1 MASITT
7 WVRLEPRPRDGAL
20 DESLQAQVRD
30 PLWLLARQWQF
41 GEFQGENTGSLV
53 GADLIVESGQVTH
66 YYPGPWRPGAEGQQY
81 DPHKMPLE
89 TLVESEPPRPEVRP
103 DYRHAARAGQMFLHF
118 LKQASAGQYAAD
130 FIKSFALPDPG
141 HGMDDE
147 TRRFLRVMA
156 GAVPDGVALRARFP
170 SDRQAG
176 APLTE
181 VPTGSAKE
189 PFRIIEAAGGQVR
202 ADFLKSAQTW
212 LNWYDSL
219 ITQPPANSAWD
230 DERME
235 YAFSLS
241 TPYHPDQNNGR
252 LELTAAEYPG
262 GRLDWYAFDVHTN
275 LGSAGKLA
283 ELPMIN
289 ALPTPIE
296 FRGMPAS
303 RFWQFEEGQV
313 DFGGLDTAPED
324 LGKMLF
330 AEFALVFGNDFF
342 YIPVTLPVGSIS
354 RVKTLTVRNTFGET
368 IEIRSTSQV
377 DAEAQATNPP
387 PWRMFSLSP
396 TQEIGGAAPEYMF
409 LAPALIQDIE
419 SPSIEE
425 VLLLRDEMANMAWAV
440 ERVVLNP
447 VGKAINRFEDYQIE
461 QQRNRDRRE
470 EEAAGSTAPA
480 VGPLTYHLFTPVPDY
495 WNPMLLEG
503 GSGDRRFRLMG
514 LDDVRGALLAPY
526 SQNPD
531 LKLFEEE
538 VPRSG
543 IRLSRAY
550 QYTRWADGSRH
561 VWIGRR
567 KQPGRGEGS
576 SGLKFDF
583 LQTS

>member
-53 GADLIVESGQVTH
+53 GADLVVEAGKVDR
-66 YYPGPWRPGAEGQQY
+66 YYPGSWRPGAEGPQY
-81 DPHKMPLE
+81 DPNKMPLE
-89 TLVESEPPRPEVRP
+89 TLVEAEPRPQKASH
-103 DYRHAARAGQMFLHF
+103 DFRHAVRAGQMFLRL
-118 LKQASAGQYAAD
+118 LKQASAGTYAAD
-130 FIKSFALPDPG
+130 FIKSFALPGPG
-141 HGMDDE
+141 PEMDDD
-147 TRRFLRVMA
+147 TRCFLRVMA
-156 GAVPDGVALRARFP
+156 GTVPDGVKLRAKLKFP
-170 SDRQAG
+170 ADARLTSVLAGITEKPFSD
-176 APLTE
+176 
-181 VPTGSAKE
+181 
-189 PFRIIEAAGGQVR
+189 IEAAGGQVR
-202 ADFLKSAQTW
+202 ADFLKAAQTW
-212 LNWYDSL
+212 LDWYDSM
-219 ITQPPANSAWD
+219 ITQPSASPAWN

-241 TPYHPDQNNGR
+241 APYHPDQNNGR

-262 GRLDWYAFDVHTN
+262 GRLGWYAFDVHTH
-275 LGSAGKLA
+275 LGSEGKLA

-289 ALPTPIE
+289 VLPTPID
-296 FRGMPAS
+296 FRGMSAS

-368 IEIRSTSQV
+368 IKIDSTSQV
-377 DAEAQATNPP
+377 DAGPQETNLPP
-387 PWRMFSLSP
+387 GRLFSLSP
-396 TQEIGGAAPEYMF
+396 TQEIGGAAPDYMF
-409 LAPALIQDIE
+409 LAPTLIQDIE

-440 ERVVLNP
+440 ERLVLNP

-461 QQRNRDRRE
+461 LQRDRDRRE
-470 EEAAGSTAPA
+470 EEAAGSTAA
-480 VGPLTYHLFTPVPDY
+480 ATGPLTYHLFTPVPDY

-503 GSGDRRFRLMG
+503 GSGHRRFRLMG

-526 SQNPD
+526 SENAD
-531 LKLFEEE
+531 LKLYEEE
-538 VPRSG
+538 VMRSG

-561 VWIGRR
+561 VWIGRQ

-576 SGLKFDF
+576 SGLKFDV
-583 LQTS
+583 LQVS